1 MTPQNRRKSSAS
13 GPQGT
18 TPIQIHRALKGDA
31 SSIADLV
38 VRTKRL
44 NNEFDPL
51 FAVVE
56 DAKSRAEKY
65 IVSTIGSPDKLL
77 LVAADGSKIVGVLRA
92 EMRERIFY
100 DPHVEGLVTD
110 FYILPEYR
118 RKALGNQMIKQ
129 ASAKLKEMGA
139 QIIVADVPSQNEI
152 ATRFYVKRGFR
163 SLNQF
168 FGKSP

>member
-1 MTPQNRRKSSAS
+1 MTPQNRRKSSAP

-18 TPIQIHRALKGDA
+18 TPIQIRRAIKGD
-31 SSIADLV
+31 SGHIADLV

-56 DAKSRAEKY
+56 DAKSKAEKY
-65 IVSTIGSPDKLL
+65 IFSTIGSPDELL

-92 EMRERIFY
+92 EMRERMFY
-100 DPHVEGLVTD
+100 DPHVEGLITD

-129 ASAKLKEMGA
+129 ASSELKKMGA

-168 FGKSP
+168 FAKSP

>member
-18 TPIQIHRALKGDA
+18 TPIQIRRALKGDFGH
-31 SSIADLV
+31 IADLV

-65 IVSTIGSPDKLL
+65 IVSTIESPGELL
-77 LVAADGSKIVGVLRA
+77 LIAADGSKIVGILRA
-92 EMRERIFY
+92 EMRERTFY
-100 DPHVEGLVTD
+100 NPHVEGLVTD
-110 FYILPEYR
+110 FYILPAYR
-118 RKALGNQMIKQ
+118 RKALGNQMIGQ
-129 ASAKLKEMGA
+129 ASTELKKMGA
-139 QIIVADVPSQNEI
+139 QIIVADVPTQNEI
-152 ATRFYVKRGFR
+152 ATRVYVKRVFR
-163 SLNQF
+163 SMNQF
-168 FGKSP
+168 FGKIP

>member
-1 MTPQNRRKSSAS
+1 MKGES
-13 GPQGT
+13 G
-18 TPIQIHRALKGDA
+18 H
-31 SSIADLV
+31 IADLV

-51 FAVVE
+51 FAVVD

-65 IVSTIGSPDKLL
+65 IVSTIGSPDELL

-92 EMRERIFY
+92 EMRERMFY

-118 RKALGNQMIKQ
+118 RKALGNQMIRQ
-129 ASAKLKEMGA
+129 ASSELKKMGA
-139 QIIVADVPSQNEI
+139 QIIVADVPTQNEI

-163 SLNQF
+163 SMNQF
-168 FGKSP
+168 FGKIP

>member
-1 MTPQNRRKSSAS
+1 VTPQNKRKSSAS

-18 TPIQIHRALKGDA
+18 TPIQIRCALKGDSA
-31 SSIADLV
+31 HIADLV

-56 DAKSRAEKY
+56 DAKSRSEKY
-65 IVSTIGSPDKLL
+65 IVSTIGSPDELL
-77 LVAADGSKIVGVLRA
+77 LVAADGSKIVGVLRG

-100 DPHVEGLVTD
+100 DPHVEGLITD

-118 RKALGNQMIKQ
+118 RKALGNKMISQ
-129 ASAKLKEMGA
+129 ASSELKKMGA
-139 QIIVADVPSQNEI
+139 QIIVADVPTQNEI

-168 FGKSP
+168 FGKIP

>member
-1 MTPQNRRKSSAS
+1 M
-13 GPQGT
+13 
-18 TPIQIHRALKGDA
+18 PIQIRRALKGD
-31 SSIADLV
+31 SCRIADLV

-51 FAVVE
+51 FAVVQ
-56 DAKSRAEKY
+56 DAKSKAEKY
-65 IVSTIGSPDKLL
+65 IVSTIGSQDELL

-92 EMRERIFY
+92 EMRERMFY

-118 RKALGNQMIKQ
+118 RKALGNQMIGQ
-129 ASAKLKEMGA
+129 ASTELKKMGA
-139 QIIVADVPSQNEI
+139 QIIVADVPTQNEI

-168 FGKSP
+168 FGKIP

>member
-18 TPIQIHRALKGDA
+18 TPIQIRRALKIDA
-31 SSIADLV
+31 SPIAALV

-65 IVSTIGSPDKLL
+65 IVSTVGSPDKLL
-77 LVAADGSKIVGVLRA
+77 LVASDGSKIVGVLRA

-118 RKALGNQMIKQ
+118 RKALGNQMISQ
-129 ASAKLKEMGA
+129 ASAELKKMGA

>member
-1 MTPQNRRKSSAS
+1 MSPQNRRKSSAS
-13 GPQGT
+13 RPGGT
-18 TPIQIHRALKGDA
+18 TAIQIRRALRGE
-31 SSIADLV
+31 SGPIADLV

-56 DAKSRAEKY
+56 DARSRADNY
-65 IVSTIGSPDKLL
+65 IAATVGSPGKLL

-92 EMRERIFY
+92 EMRERLFY
-100 DPHVEGLVTD
+100 EPHVEGLVTD

-118 RKALGNQMIKQ
+118 RKALGNRMIEQ
-129 ASAKLKEMGA
+129 ASTELKKMGA
-139 QIIVADVPSQNEI
+139 QIVVADVPSQNEI